1 MERRSSTSRSKISTS
16 LGDLV
21 LLEYDFV
28 AFLRVGS
35 ALECTG
41 SSVIDVSIASWL
53 LHADSAAQYTE
64 IDSLQYGNSTL
75 E

>member
-1 MERRSSTSRSKISTS
+1 MERRSTTSRSKISTS
-16 LGDLV
+16 LGDLL

-28 AFLRVGS
+28 AFLKVGP

-53 LHADSAAQYTE
+53 LHADFASQYEE
-64 IDSLQYGNSTL
+64 IESLQYGNSTL

>member
-1 MERRSSTSRSKISTS
+1 MERRSTTSQSKISAS
-16 LGDLV
+16 LDDFG

-28 AFLRVGS
+28 AFLRVGP

-41 SSVIDVSIASWL
+41 SLVIDVSIASWR
-53 LHADSAAQYTE
+53 LHADSAAQYAE
-64 IDSLQYGNSTL
+64 IDFLQYGNSSL